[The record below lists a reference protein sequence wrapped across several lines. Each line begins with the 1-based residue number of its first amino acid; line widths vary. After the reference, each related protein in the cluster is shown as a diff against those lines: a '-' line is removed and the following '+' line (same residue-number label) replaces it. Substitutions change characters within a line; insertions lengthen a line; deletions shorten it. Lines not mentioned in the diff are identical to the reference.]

1 MDSKARLVQLHG
13 AETAARIEA
22 VDRVE
27 QLVAQGRSR
36 LTAQRMVEIE
46 EGKAH
51 ASRARRH
58 PLSRG

>member
-1 MDSKARLVQLHG
+1 MDSKVRLVHLHG
-13 AETAARIEA
+13 PETAARIAA

-46 EGKAH
+46 EGKAE

-58 PLSRG
+58 PLSHR